1 MNFSVLLS
9 AISKQL
15 GEVASIAGSAPNK
28 EDITQNILISAENG
42 VLTLKATN
50 YNIELITVI
59 NEVTIESEGRITV
72 SANKLKEIISNL
84 DQNSVVKFEFDPDKS
99 VLRLSTPVTSFEI
112 RTRAADD
119 FPSFDVENIEQT
131 IVLQQKQLKNLIDSS
146 LFCVS
151 NEDFRDYL
159 KGIRLELNAGKLDVF
174 TSDGH
179 RMAILEL
186 KLEGQTVQ
194 NASGSFGAII
204 TKRCA
209 SQLSKILED
218 NAESTVS
225 LQFTKNAVLTT
236 CNNYSLA
243 SKLINCGYPNVR
255 AIIPK
260 VIDKSV
266 IIPKEQ
272 FSALIKQVSVLS
284 SKRVNGI
291 TFNFGEGL
299 VNFRAE
305 NSEHEISTA
314 SMALPGAQDPIEI
327 SLNAQYVR
335 DVLGAIKGSDNVV
348 FCFSN
353 PIINVMIKPENE
365 VNDCGIKAS
374 YIISKVVV

>member
-1 MNFSVLLS
+1 MNFTVLLS
-9 AISKQL
+9 AVIKQL

-28 EDITQNILISAENG
+28 EDITQNILICAENG

-72 SANKLKEIISNL
+72 NAKKIKEILGNL
-84 DQNSVVKFEFDPDKS
+84 DPNVLVNFEYIADKA
-99 VLRLSTPVTSFEI
+99 LLKISTPVSNFEI

-119 FPSFDVENIEQT
+119 FPSFDVENIDQT
-131 IVLQQKQLKNLIDSS
+131 IVVQQKQLKNLIDSS
-146 LFCVS
+146 IFCVS

-159 KGIRLELNAGKLDVF
+159 KGIRLELMNGKLDVF

-179 RMAILEL
+179 RMAVIEL

-194 NASGSFGAII
+194 NPSGTFGAII
-204 TKRCA
+204 TKSCA
-209 SQLSKILED
+209 QQLSKILEES
-218 NAESTVS
+218 AESTVT

-260 VIDKSV
+260 SIDKSV
-266 IIPKEQ
+266 LVPKDEL
-272 FSALIKQVSVLS
+272 SALIKQISVLS
-284 SKRVNGI
+284 SKRANGI
-291 TFNFGEGL
+291 TFNFGDGL
-299 VNFRAE
+299 VRFRAE
-305 NSEHEISTA
+305 NSEHEVSTG
-314 SMALPGAQDPIEI
+314 SMLLPGAQDPIEI

-335 DVLGAIKGSDNVV
+335 EVLGAIKGSDNVL
-348 FCFSN
+348 FCFGN
-353 PIINVMIKPENE
+353 PIINVLIKPEKEENE
-365 VNDCGIKAS
+365 CGVKSS
-374 YIISKVVV
+374 YIISKVLI

>member
-1 MNFSVLLS
+1 MNFTVLLS
-9 AISKQL
+9 AVIKQL

-28 EDITQNILISAENG
+28 EDITQNILICAENG

-72 SANKLKEIISNL
+72 NAKKIKEILGNL
-84 DQNSVVKFEFDPDKS
+84 DPNVLVNFEYIADKG
-99 VLRLSTPVTSFEI
+99 LLKISTPVSNFEI

-119 FPSFDVENIEQT
+119 FPSFDVENIDQT
-131 IVLQQKQLKNLIDSS
+131 IVVQQKQLKNLIDSS
-146 LFCVS
+146 IFCVS

-159 KGIRLELNAGKLDVF
+159 KGIRLELMNGKLDVF

-179 RMAILEL
+179 RMAVIEL

-194 NASGSFGAII
+194 NPSGTFGAII
-204 TKRCA
+204 TKSCA
-209 SQLSKILED
+209 QQLSKILEES
-218 NAESTVS
+218 AESTVT

-260 VIDKSV
+260 AIDKSV
-266 IIPKEQ
+266 LVPKDEL
-272 FSALIKQVSVLS
+272 SALIKQISVLS
-284 SKRVNGI
+284 SKRANGI
-291 TFNFGEGL
+291 TFNFGDGL
-299 VNFRAE
+299 VRFRAE
-305 NSEHEISTA
+305 NSEHEVSTG
-314 SMALPGAQDPIEI
+314 SMPLPGAQEPIEI

-335 DVLGAIKGSDNVV
+335 EVLGAIKGSDNVL
-348 FCFSN
+348 FCFGN
-353 PIINVMIKPENE
+353 PIINVLIKPEKEENE
-365 VNDCGIKAS
+365 CGVKSS
-374 YIISKVVV
+374 YIISKVLI